1 MGLIDPLRLGIYNR
15 SYSNTQDSPKVKKI
29 VASKLCCT
37 LGPSSRDFDTMSQLL
52 LEGMKASTELATMR
66 WRYNPCQIE

>member
-1 MGLIDPLRLGIYNR
+1 MGLIDPLVWVFTIVLIL
-15 SYSNTQDSPKVKKI
+15 TQDSPKVKKI